1 MAIKLTN
8 VCCGRLVLTHS
19 VNFMILTFVI
29 VSHIIFWL
37 VCFAPPRLLLLG
49 ATAPSDP
56 VSYANANLFLLLSLS
71 TVVFQS
77 NSVLSCQKL
86 ILKFLFI
93 R

>member
-1 MAIKLTN
+1 
-8 VCCGRLVLTHS
+8 
-19 VNFMILTFVI
+19 MILTFVI

-37 VCFAPPRLLLLG
+37 GCFAPPPLACCAWGLG

-71 TVVFQS
+71 TVAFQS